1 MPTSLRKNI
10 LSLIIIS
17 ITVLQVLDGKP
28 VKSSH
33 SSLVKHCCTIK
44 RKNFPSRIARLASS
58 KNSQMGFLYKT
69 SFYHQVIRQ
78 KLCIPKNRNDDLCHH
93 DICQQHWGK
102 QNAIIEVGR
111 KKTIQPIWVAD
122 GCRRK

>member
-1 MPTSLRKNI
+1 M
-10 LSLIIIS
+10 
-17 ITVLQVLDGKP
+17 TVLQRNIF
-28 VKSSH
+28 
-33 SSLVKHCCTIK
+33 SLVMMSVVAMQFSHAKPAKLSHYSLVGLCCTTK
-44 RKNFPSRIARLASS
+44 RKNFPSRMARLASS

-93 DICQQHWGK
+93 DICQQHWRK

-122 GCRRK
+122 DCRRK